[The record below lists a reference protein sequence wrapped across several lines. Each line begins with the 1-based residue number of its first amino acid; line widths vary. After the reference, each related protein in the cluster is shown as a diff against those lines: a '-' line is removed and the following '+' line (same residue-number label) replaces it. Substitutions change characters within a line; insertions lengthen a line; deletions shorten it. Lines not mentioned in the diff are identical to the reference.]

1 LAVFPRNNTGGF
13 LNVKDAPGSYL
24 GLIELKRESA
34 TAFMFGWFL

>member
-13 LNVKDAPGSYL
+13 LKIKDAPGSFL

-34 TAFMFGWFL
+34 AASMFSWFL